1 MLGDEIA
8 PNHII
13 HFDDHADSL
22 RTTDSSKHGRFKS
35 KVWKEF
41 TPILSAGKVQ
51 SAQCKHCG
59 KQLSGKTSGGTS
71 HLSRHLKI
79 CTGRSV
85 TNARCQQ
92 GSSLQHTLSKNWNF
106 DREESI
112 EELTR
117 AIIANSCAF
126 SITSNEKFRKFL
138 AGINPTF
145 SLVPQATVEERF
157 LSIFSKEKLKL
168 KEEISLT
175 HGGVFLS
182 LGNWEHGLEQ
192 NFLCLRLQ
200 YIDDNWKINRKII
213 RCVCSNIGE
222 YFLDYYLCLLPDWD
236 SLKNIDTELFHYH
249 AKAAKCVVKEAIDD
263 WSLKHKI
270 LGLAYM
276 CASDKTRVTMDLEEN
291 LSGQNY
297 LVAKGVTCF
306 RYMTFSPVRKKKYEE
321 ILSKLCLSRPSF
333 GSKRWYLTFYLL
345 KAALQFLKAFPNIE
359 KEDPPSYIGP
369 PSPQQLEAAENF
381 CKIVEPIYDA
391 IKVVSDPHCMTF
403 NSYFHA
409 LWSLRT
415 TLQES
420 STVANI
426 DHVLDLKNMQT
437 QFDKNW
443 REWYLWLSIAVVL
456 DPRYKIRFLEL
467 RFTQGFG
474 HDASIY
480 ISEVRGKVY
489 ELFIQ
494 YSFHVNEQS
503 VDMLN
508 EIIRDLHLDAYGCE
522 SLYDMSQSYNAQE
535 GHDEFKELNEYLG
548 AELCTQN
555 EDFDILKWWKDN
567 ASMYPTLARLARDV
581 LAIPGCAVS
590 SDSAFLE
597 LDERASILYRK
608 VSLEVIEALI
618 CTQDW
623 IRSSQE

>member
-213 RCVCSNIGE
+213 RCVCSNI
-222 YFLDYYLCLLPDWD
+222 
-236 SLKNIDTELFHYH
+236 
-249 AKAAKCVVKEAIDD
+249 AAKCVVKEAIDD